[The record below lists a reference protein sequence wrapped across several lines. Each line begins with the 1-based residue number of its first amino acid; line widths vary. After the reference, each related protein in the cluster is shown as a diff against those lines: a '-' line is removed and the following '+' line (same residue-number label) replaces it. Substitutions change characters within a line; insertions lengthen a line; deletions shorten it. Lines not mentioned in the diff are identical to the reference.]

1 MTIRL
6 AIVNDYEVVVHGLAS
21 MLRSY
26 SDRIEVVEVDAN
38 AHPVS
43 AVDIA
48 LFDTFAQSFRD
59 RERIAR
65 LVRDPRIGKVVV
77 YTWSADDPSVGQT
90 RVPGIS
96 AYVSKR
102 LAAADLVDRAREDA
116 TPASRCGCTTPGRGP
131 LVGGD
136 WPGREEGL
144 TARESEVLSLIT
156 QGYSNND
163 IVETTMLSINS
174 IKSYIRSAYRKI
186 GVTSRS
192 RAILWGID
200 HGFQPDRA
208 RLTRRAAV
216 ARRSLTSRGGA
227 PWHRQPAA
235 TAATSRRTKRLDRNW
250 NELLQELRI
259 TQTGLQLL
267 SGFLLTLA
275 FTQVFGGLDDRQ
287 KALYLALVV
296 IAGVA
301 VGLNLMPM
309 MMHRRVFGEHVKGA
323 CGEVGHVVAQMRDG
337 RHRGP
342 RGGDGD
348 PDLLGRRQLD
358 RRHRRGGVPRG
369 RAGRAAR
376 RSPVASRSGA
386 VNRLHCSAA
395 RPALTRG

>member
-1 MTIRL
+1 VAIRL
-6 AIVNDYEVVVHGLAS
+6 AIVNDYEVVVHGLAA

-26 SDRIEVVEVDAN
+26 SDRVEVVEVDAST
-38 AHPVS
+38 HPTS
-43 AVDIA
+43 SVDIA

-65 LVRDPRIGKVVV
+65 LVSDPRIGKVVV
-77 YTWSADDPSVGQT
+77 YTWGADDPSVGAT

-102 LAAADLVDRAREDA
+102 LAASELVETLERIHAGDPVKLHD
-116 TPASRCGCTTPGRGP
+116 SGHGP

-208 RLTRRAAV
+208 RMSGDELQD
-216 ARRSLTSRGGA
+216 AR
-227 PWHRQPAA
+227 
-235 TAATSRRTKRLDRNW
+235 
-250 NELLQELRI
+250 
-259 TQTGLQLL
+259 
-267 SGFLLTLA
+267 
-275 FTQVFGGLDDRQ
+275 
-287 KALYLALVV
+287 
-296 IAGVA
+296 
-301 VGLNLMPM
+301 
-309 MMHRRVFGEHVKGA
+309 
-323 CGEVGHVVAQMRDG
+323 
-337 RHRGP
+337 
-342 RGGDGD
+342 
-348 PDLLGRRQLD
+348 
-358 RRHRRGGVPRG
+358 
-369 RAGRAAR
+369 
-376 RSPVASRSGA
+376 
-386 VNRLHCSAA
+386 
-395 RPALTRG
+395 

>member
-26 SDRIEVVEVDAN
+26 ADRIQVVEVDAN
-38 AHPVS
+38 AHPTAS
-43 AVDIA
+43 VDIA

-65 LVRDPRIGKVVV
+65 LVKDPRIAKVVV
-77 YTWSADDPSVGQT
+77 YTWSADDPSVAVA

-102 LAAADLVDRAREDA
+102 LAASDLVDALERIHAGKPVRLQD
-116 TPASRCGCTTPGRGP
+116 SGHGP

-156 QGYSNND
+156 QGFSNND

-200 HGFQPDRA
+200 HGFQPDR
-208 RLTRRAAV
+208 
-216 ARRSLTSRGGA
+216 
-227 PWHRQPAA
+227 
-235 TAATSRRTKRLDRNW
+235 
-250 NELLQELRI
+250 
-259 TQTGLQLL
+259 
-267 SGFLLTLA
+267 
-275 FTQVFGGLDDRQ
+275 
-287 KALYLALVV
+287 
-296 IAGVA
+296 
-301 VGLNLMPM
+301 
-309 MMHRRVFGEHVKGA
+309 
-323 CGEVGHVVAQMRDG
+323 
-337 RHRGP
+337 
-342 RGGDGD
+342 
-348 PDLLGRRQLD
+348 
-358 RRHRRGGVPRG
+358 
-369 RAGRAAR
+369 
-376 RSPVASRSGA
+376 
-386 VNRLHCSAA
+386 NRLNSDQLA
-395 RPALTRG
+395 RNER

>member
-1 MTIRL
+1 VAIRL

-26 SDRIEVVEVDAN
+26 NDRVEVVEVDAN
-38 AHPVS
+38 THPRS
-43 AVDIA
+43 SVDIA

-65 LVRDPRIGKVVV
+65 LVSDPQIGKVVV
-77 YTWSADDPSVGQT
+77 YTWGADDPSVGAT

-102 LAAADLVDRAREDA
+102 LAASELVDTLERIHAGDPVRLHD
-116 TPASRCGCTTPGRGP
+116 SGHGP

-208 RLTRRAAV
+208 RLSAEEI
-216 ARRSLTSRGGA
+216 
-227 PWHRQPAA
+227 
-235 TAATSRRTKRLDRNW
+235 K
-250 NELLQELRI
+250 
-259 TQTGLQLL
+259 
-267 SGFLLTLA
+267 
-275 FTQVFGGLDDRQ
+275 
-287 KALYLALVV
+287 
-296 IAGVA
+296 
-301 VGLNLMPM
+301 VG
-309 MMHRRVFGEHVKGA
+309 R
-323 CGEVGHVVAQMRDG
+323 
-337 RHRGP
+337 
-342 RGGDGD
+342 
-348 PDLLGRRQLD
+348 
-358 RRHRRGGVPRG
+358 
-369 RAGRAAR
+369 
-376 RSPVASRSGA
+376 
-386 VNRLHCSAA
+386 
-395 RPALTRG
+395 

>member
-1 MTIRL
+1 MRPHTLTAVAIRL
-6 AIVNDYEVVVHGLAS
+6 AIVNDYEVVVHGLAA

-26 SDRIEVVEVDAN
+26 SDRVEVVEVDAN
-38 AHPVS
+38 THPRS

-65 LVRDPRIGKVVV
+65 LVSDPRIGKVVV
-77 YTWSADDPSVGQT
+77 YTWGADDPSVGAT

-102 LAAADLVDRAREDA
+102 LAASELVETLERIHAGDPVKLHD
-116 TPASRCGCTTPGRGP
+116 SGHGP

-186 GVTSRS
+186 DVTSRS

-208 RLTRRAAV
+208 RMSGDELQD
-216 ARRSLTSRGGA
+216 AR
-227 PWHRQPAA
+227 
-235 TAATSRRTKRLDRNW
+235 
-250 NELLQELRI
+250 
-259 TQTGLQLL
+259 
-267 SGFLLTLA
+267 
-275 FTQVFGGLDDRQ
+275 
-287 KALYLALVV
+287 
-296 IAGVA
+296 
-301 VGLNLMPM
+301 
-309 MMHRRVFGEHVKGA
+309 
-323 CGEVGHVVAQMRDG
+323 
-337 RHRGP
+337 
-342 RGGDGD
+342 
-348 PDLLGRRQLD
+348 
-358 RRHRRGGVPRG
+358 
-369 RAGRAAR
+369 
-376 RSPVASRSGA
+376 
-386 VNRLHCSAA
+386 
-395 RPALTRG
+395 

>member
-1 MTIRL
+1 MVFTPYSSAVAIRL

-26 SDRIEVVEVDAN
+26 SDRVEVVELDLN
-38 AHPVS
+38 AQPAT

-65 LVRDPRIGKVVV
+65 LVQDPRIGKVVV
-77 YTWSADDPSVGQT
+77 YTWSAEDPLVNQS

-96 AYVSKR
+96 AYISKR
-102 LAAADLVDRAREDA
+102 LAAADLVDTLERIHAGHPVRMHD
-116 TPASRCGCTTPGRGP
+116 TGHGP

-200 HGFQPDRA
+200 HGFQPDRN
-208 RLTRRAAV
+208 R
-216 ARRSLTSRGGA
+216 
-227 PWHRQPAA
+227 
-235 TAATSRRTKRLDRNW
+235 
-250 NELLQELRI
+250 
-259 TQTGLQLL
+259 L
-267 SGFLLTLA
+267 SGDQL
-275 FTQVFGGLDDRQ
+275 
-287 KALYLALVV
+287 
-296 IAGVA
+296 
-301 VGLNLMPM
+301 P
-309 MMHRRVFGEHVKGA
+309 
-323 CGEVGHVVAQMRDG
+323 
-337 RHRGP
+337 
-342 RGGDGD
+342 
-348 PDLLGRRQLD
+348 PDER
-358 RRHRRGGVPRG
+358 
-369 RAGRAAR
+369 
-376 RSPVASRSGA
+376 
-386 VNRLHCSAA
+386 
-395 RPALTRG
+395 

>member
-1 MTIRL
+1 VAIRL

-26 SDRIEVVEVDAN
+26 ADRVEVVEADAN
-38 AHPVS
+38 AHPS
-43 AVDIA
+43 LPVDIA

-77 YTWSADDPSVGQT
+77 YTWSADDPSMIQG

-102 LAAADLVDRAREDA
+102 LAAADLVDALERIHAGQPVRLQD
-116 TPASRCGCTTPGRGP
+116 SGHGP

-208 RLTRRAAV
+208 RLGADELV
-216 ARRSLTSRGGA
+216 AEQR
-227 PWHRQPAA
+227 
-235 TAATSRRTKRLDRNW
+235 
-250 NELLQELRI
+250 
-259 TQTGLQLL
+259 
-267 SGFLLTLA
+267 
-275 FTQVFGGLDDRQ
+275 
-287 KALYLALVV
+287 
-296 IAGVA
+296 
-301 VGLNLMPM
+301 
-309 MMHRRVFGEHVKGA
+309 
-323 CGEVGHVVAQMRDG
+323 
-337 RHRGP
+337 
-342 RGGDGD
+342 
-348 PDLLGRRQLD
+348 
-358 RRHRRGGVPRG
+358 
-369 RAGRAAR
+369 
-376 RSPVASRSGA
+376 
-386 VNRLHCSAA
+386 
-395 RPALTRG
+395 